1 MVSCYRIFAVTS
13 FVLKVRSW
21 SGNNVPIY
29 LYQMDVIFCHS
40 CPVKRGQ
47 SLKAQLSLEMSFC
60 LPICLCLSEFKCINY
75 LLWSWRGDR
84 VTEHHCTVCTIV
96 SRGWWW
102 GGAGFDGP
110 QFTPFDRVC
119 QHLWLGSSVV
129 SGLKPDVR
137 QTLLFP
143 QWLSL
148 SYWGLGGIPGFWSRS
163 PECQARSACVPTSM
177 YDTLSQHCN
186 PCHRGTRGACSG

>member
-1 MVSCYRIFAVTS
+1 MSERVVVSCYRILAVTS

-75 LLWSWRGDR
+75 LLWSWRGHHIRD
-84 VTEHHCTVCTIV
+84 HHCTVCTTV
-96 SRGWWW
+96 SLGWGG

-129 SGLKPDVR
+129 PGLKPDVR

-148 SYWGLGGIPGFWSRS
+148 SYWGLGGIPSFWSRS
-163 PECQARSACVPTSM
+163 PECQARFSCVPTSM
-177 YDTLSQHCN
+177 
-186 PCHRGTRGACSG
+186 